1 MKRTIK
7 NASQFTLSV
16 LSLSI
21 LLVQSS
27 YALQMLEDSDLR
39 DVEGQDGLDINVSYS
54 QADIGNMYWEDLA
67 GTATGTSE
75 QTLRASANTV
85 KIRDNKPADGLTL
98 GGRYQM
104 DIGSNG
110 SKTGLYLK
118 TTLNPFTLS
127 VDSFSICD
135 TQSTP
140 TCDPSGA
147 SGVYNGAVGSLAVQV
162 DSPMQIEFV
171 TPDGLFNQNDQAS
184 LLLGIQNINLYMGLK
199 TASTATTQNQL
210 ILKNFNFNFGGKGV
224 FYVDATKGLM
234 LETRS
239 GIASGAAKATKSQ
252 APNST
257 HGYVDFTRVTDPDQ
271 TGAATGTYAGTSA
284 GLNLEFLTKK

>member
-1 MKRTIK
+1 
-7 NASQFTLSV
+7 
-16 LSLSI
+16 
-21 LLVQSS
+21 
-27 YALQMLEDSDLR
+27 
-39 DVEGQDGLDINVSYS
+39 
-54 QADIGNMYWEDLA
+54 
-67 GTATGTSE
+67 
-75 QTLRASANTV
+75 
-85 KIRDNKPADGLTL
+85 
-98 GGRYQM
+98 
-104 DIGSNG
+104 
-110 SKTGLYLK
+110 
-118 TTLNPFTLS
+118 
-127 VDSFSICD
+127 
-135 TQSTP
+135 
-140 TCDPSGA
+140 
-147 SGVYNGAVGSLAVQV
+147 
-162 DSPMQIEFV
+162 MQIEFV

-224 FYVDATKGLM
+224 FYVDATRGLM

-284 GLNLEFLTKK
+284 GLNLEFLTKKETAPSANTYSLSDTKGV

>member
-39 DVEGQDGLDINVSYS
+39 DIEGQDGLDINVSYS

-127 VDSFSICD
+127 VDSF
-135 TQSTP
+135 
-140 TCDPSGA
+140 
-147 SGVYNGAVGSLAVQV
+147 
-162 DSPMQIEFV
+162 
-171 TPDGLFNQNDQAS
+171 FNMRYP
-184 LLLGIQNINLYMGLK
+184 IY
-199 TASTATTQNQL
+199 
-210 ILKNFNFNFGGKGV
+210 
-224 FYVDATKGLM
+224 
-234 LETRS
+234 
-239 GIASGAAKATKSQ
+239 
-252 APNST
+252 T
-257 HGYVDFTRVTDPDQ
+257 H
-271 TGAATGTYAGTSA
+271 
-284 GLNLEFLTKK
+284 L